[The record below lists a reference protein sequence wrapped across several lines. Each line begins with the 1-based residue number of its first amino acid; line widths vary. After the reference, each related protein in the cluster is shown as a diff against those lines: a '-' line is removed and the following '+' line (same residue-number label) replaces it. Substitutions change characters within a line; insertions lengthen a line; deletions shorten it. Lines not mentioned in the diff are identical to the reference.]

1 MQIHTA
7 SGRAG
12 ACFGIVAVLA
22 LVPTL
27 GKATEDPPAL
37 VSGSLCIA
45 TEKVIFQCRIGSRIA
60 SVCANKSA
68 KIAQY
73 RFGKP
78 GAVELAY
85 SASSSGGITWA
96 RVGYSGGGE
105 LQLNFSNNQH
115 KYVLYSRV
123 VRTGF
128 GPGTNDPKFEA
139 GVAVARGNKLVSDRR
154 CSDTD
159 DPFRSDPESVLSEGE
174 FSDVWEADR

>member
-1 MQIHTA
+1 MEIPA
-7 SGRAG
+7 PSGRVG
-12 ACFGIVAVLA
+12 ACLAIVAVLA
-22 LVPTL
+22 LAPTL
-27 GKATEDPPAL
+27 GKATENRTSL
-37 VSGSLCIA
+37 SSGSLCVV
-45 TEKVIFQCRIGSRIA
+45 TEQVIFQCRIGSRMA
-60 SVCANKSA
+60 SVCANKSTKA
-68 KIAQY
+68 AQY

-85 SASSSGGITWA
+85 PASSSGSITWA

-105 LQLNFSNNQH
+105 LQLSFSNNQH
-115 KYVLYSRV
+115 KYILYSRV

-128 GPGTNDPKFEA
+128 GPGTNDPSFEA

-174 FSDVWEADR
+174 FSDVWEAD